1 MQTLPTRMLHLLNPF
16 ALPFSERVWP
26 HAQVFCWRARSSP
39 PKTHGGRC
47 LAGHGPRTPPTI
59 PPLPSGAQPSCMV
72 ESRSEP
78 RPTWVASSG
87 VPLILGI
94 DETLERRRGKKI
106 VARGIYRDAVRCGH
120 EHFFKAGGLRW
131 VCAMLLVPVP
141 WAGRVWALP
150 FLSVLAPS
158 ERYAQERG
166 KRHKKITD
174 WARQMLLLLRRWYPE
189 REIVV
194 VADRTY
200 ASLELLDRCRGLTSP
215 ITFVTRLRPDAA
227 LYEPAPP
234 RRPGQMGRPRLK
246 GERLPNLSALVE
258 DPATDWSPITV
269 SDWYGEGERVVE
281 IATATAVWYSTGLYA
296 VPLRWV
302 LIRDPQGAFATQA
315 LLCTGLHANPERILS
330 WFVMR
335 GRWKRPSKRRAGIS
349 GSRRK
354 GSGRGR

>member
-1 MQTLPTRMLHLLNPF
+1 
-16 ALPFSERVWP
+16 
-26 HAQVFCWRARSSP
+26 
-39 PKTHGGRC
+39 
-47 LAGHGPRTPPTI
+47 
-59 PPLPSGAQPSCMV
+59 MV